1 MTLRARKVSGAFE
14 RLVPDIVGGL
24 EAPESFRHQHDA
36 YLNCI
41 CFVYN
46 LREIVLLL
54 FFFQFAVFSFII
66 FLSYLCCR
74 NDLKH
79 SKRNGNRS
87 VWNDWPVNVYQ
98 GRRDRTKSCHASA
111 WKVSVTKRSNSRT
124 VTRIVFVELCHSVY
138 LTFFF

>member
-24 EAPESFRHQHDA
+24 EAPESFPHQHDA

-54 FFFQFAVFSFII
+54 FSLACRLFFYNLFV
-66 FLSYLCCR
+66 
-74 NDLKH
+74 
-79 SKRNGNRS
+79 
-87 VWNDWPVNVYQ
+87 
-98 GRRDRTKSCHASA
+98 
-111 WKVSVTKRSNSRT
+111 
-124 VTRIVFVELCHSVY
+124 VFVFQE
-138 LTFFF
+138 